1 MVDAHDFETSPSFG
15 DKVEA
20 AIRIF
25 LHYSDDFG
33 GASHIGET
41 FLQRAHD
48 TEGAILSAA
57 LRNHFFI
64 PWFENVKRQGSAG
77 EEDDIEREEG
87 DKDVQEISGKCAGSA
102 RNRALF
108 QIVPQRLT

>member
-41 FLQRAHD
+41 FFERAHD
-48 TEGAILSAA
+48 AEGAILSAA

-87 DKDVQEISGKCAGSA
+87 DKDVQEISGKGAGSTETV
-102 RNRALF
+102 LCS
-108 QIVPQRLT
+108 RLYPSA